1 MGQRPDDHIC
11 IEHSLQTCISG
22 AQFPK
27 CSTVPESEHHGT
39 ACYIIQWVREKTIPG
54 RFCNNVVKFWQ
65 VSKISGT
72 AQLIF
77 TTIFC
82 RLLAKPVVY
91 SVCDYFT
98 LHKNIIQYCIS
109 TTTVILKTT
118 GILSVTNCCKRWE
131 LPKCCSVT
139 TKCRSVNSNA
149 NQQFFYRATRYW
161 RGTIHG
167 HASVRLSVSMLSVCQ
182 KSGVLSKRLNE
193 SSWFLAQ
200 ELPST
205 YPTEVYIVL

>member
-1 MGQRPDDHIC
+1 MGQRPDDQIC

-39 ACYIIQWVREKTIPG
+39 ACYIIQWVREKTIPR

-77 TTIFC
+77 ATIFC

-139 TKCRSVNSNA
+139 RPTKRRSVNSNA
-149 NQQFFYRATRYW
+149 NQQFFYRATRY
-161 RGTIHG
+161 
-167 HASVRLSVSMLSVCQ
+167 
-182 KSGVLSKRLNE
+182 
-193 SSWFLAQ
+193 
-200 ELPST
+200 
-205 YPTEVYIVL
+205 